1 MKEFKGRP
9 LFADDFTGEA
19 IVSHNG
25 FNTLASFQS
34 SLLKKSAKEVMVSD
48 QNNPDLFKKNITGK
62 ILCLPRQLVLL
73 PVVLSSRPLPIVTL
87 LRLLCSSLTK
97 SILLPQVVLFFPMS
111 GKKYLFFVSMGLE
124 EISSMPL
131 RRVTKS
137 RLRKTVLSLLTNS

>member
-62 ILCLPRQLVLL
+62 ILCLP
-73 PVVLSSRPLPIVTL
+73 
-87 LRLLCSSLTK
+87 
-97 SILLPQVVLFFPMS
+97 
-111 GKKYLFFVSMGLE
+111 
-124 EISSMPL
+124 
-131 RRVTKS
+131 
-137 RLRKTVLSLLTNS
+137 